1 MLNAVSFSICLLLSL
16 NLVLTVLTIIIPVIS
31 SAEKHTIKIV
41 VVIFLEI
48 LLFVFIIPPYMIYCY
63 GCPMFIS

>member
-41 VVIFLEI
+41 VVIFSETG
-48 LLFVFIIPPYMIYCY
+48 FY
-63 GCPMFIS
+63 S